1 MPINVTRDTKAK
13 FYFYFLIVI
22 HLLISC
28 RGDNGKEE
36 LEYKYYKLEKEGWKS
51 TSISEDLGDV
61 KCKATQVPVAYYVI
75 KNIGSSD
82 LIKVDSI
89 SNSHKRERIIEIDL
103 ESEGNKDFVDVVS
116 ANFSE
121 SQLIEYFS
129 FGIVNDFYL
138 ISKNKK
144 HKCKSVIY
152 QSDGQKI
159 LKPKLLLFFSGVNPD
174 EDCYLQYRDKLF
186 NNGVLNFRFQKPIE
200 KL

>member
-1 MPINVTRDTKAK
+1 MPINVTRDTKVK
-13 FYFYFLIVI
+13 FCFYSLIVI
-22 HLLISC
+22 HLLVSC
-28 RGDNGKEE
+28 KGDNHKEE

-61 KCKATQVPVAYYVI
+61 KCRATQVPVAYYVM
-75 KNIGSSD
+75 KSIGSSD
-82 LIKVDSI
+82 LVKVDSI
-89 SNSHKRERIIEIDL
+89 SNSHLKERIIEIDL
-103 ESEGNKDFVDVVS
+103 ESAGNKDFVDVI
-116 ANFSE
+116 NTNLSE

-129 FGIVNDFYL
+129 FGIADDFYL
-138 ISKNKK
+138 ISKEKK
-144 HKCKSVIY
+144 HKCRSVIY

-159 LKPKLLLFFSGVNPD
+159 LKPKLLLFFSGVNPE